1 MTFARAFEDHKSA
14 LDEQNRR
21 DRLAR
26 IYRDARRAEREPEH
40 SGNRVG
46 LLVAGGLLLACL
58 VANGCTD
65 RTSNYYSTLAAP
77 DTASV
82 DSTRCHKHHHHDA
95 VESGRLLVAGAPADP
110 LNLSEEEERTVREMM
125 DWFRGLSPQDRQDV
139 KAYLAYM
146 AAINGTGPW
155 YCRDDPF
162 GFGSWVTTD
171 QGTTHY
177 GELR

>member
-1 MTFARAFEDHKSA
+1 MTPAVWTDYRSPV
-14 LDEQNRR
+14 DEQNRR

-82 DSTRCHKHHHHDA
+82 DSTRCHRHHHGDGDDVGHGRWL
-95 VESGRLLVAGAPADP
+95 VEHGPL
-110 LNLSEEEERTVREMM
+110 LNLSEDEERTVREMM
-125 DWFRGLSPQDRQDV
+125 DWFRGLSPQDRHDV

-146 AAINGTGPW
+146 AALNGTGPW
-155 YCRDDPF
+155 YFRSDAG
-162 GFGSWVTTD
+162 GFGYWVTTD
-171 QGTTHY
+171 QGSSHY
-177 GELR
+177 GPLR